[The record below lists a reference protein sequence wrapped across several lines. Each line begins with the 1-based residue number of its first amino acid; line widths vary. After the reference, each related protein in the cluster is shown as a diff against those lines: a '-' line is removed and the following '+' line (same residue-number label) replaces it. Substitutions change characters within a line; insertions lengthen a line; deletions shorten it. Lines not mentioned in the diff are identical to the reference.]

1 MILVISIGLEP
12 YPIGS
17 EIILDFLKIL
27 ANPNMTSDKT
37 SYMICD
43 ITSDMTCKM
52 TYEMT
57 PDILYDI
64 QHDICWVFWGVFN
77 DIKSNTTSDKLSVLI
92 SNTTNCVTFSHLNV
106 I

>member
-1 MILVISIGLEP
+1 MFNDIKSNTTSDSLSVLTSYRTNYVIS
-12 YPIGS
+12 
-17 EIILDFLKIL
+17 D
-27 ANPNMTSDKT
+27 MTS
-37 SYMICD
+37 YVICD

>member
-1 MILVISIGLEP
+1 MQCAVLNGYKELGNTAAVT
-12 YPIGS
+12 GS
-17 EIILDFLKIL
+17 QLPLTVH
-27 ANPNMTSDKT
+27 MTSDMT